1 MPSFYDESSRNFTS
15 NLKTK
20 SLRLHIAKQL
30 ILLQSNI
37 TKNWIFHTQSNKSRF
52 HCQFLNIFQTN
63 PCSSFYT
70 FSLITNFIEFHISIV
85 NHTTNMWIHNFLPK
99 TFYQCKLI
107 HNFTSPL
114 GENTKTQPPSR
125 SLVMV
130 STNSLQFLLPTNSS
144 CHSLTALSQL
154 IWMKERTSSLGISII
169 VMEP

>member
-15 NLKTK
+15 KLKTK

-52 HCQFLNIFQTN
+52 HCQFLSIFQTN

-85 NHTTNMWIHNFLPK
+85 NHTTNMWIHHFLPK

-114 GENTKTQPPSR
+114 SENTDTTTEQISGNGLYKFPTVPIANK
-125 SLVMV
+125 L
-130 STNSLQFLLPTNSS
+130 LLPFPN
-144 CHSLTALSQL
+144 CVEPANLD
-154 IWMKERTSSLGISII
+154 ERKDFELEISII